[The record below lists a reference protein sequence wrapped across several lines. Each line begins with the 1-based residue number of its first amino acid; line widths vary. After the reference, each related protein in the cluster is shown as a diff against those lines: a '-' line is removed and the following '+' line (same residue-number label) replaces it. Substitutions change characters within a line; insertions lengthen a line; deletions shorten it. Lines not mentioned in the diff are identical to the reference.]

1 MYYILFYLIKSSGGF
16 TASNINDKFGQNA
29 GKIWRTLNSHGVL
42 TKRELISKTNL
53 SIRDFYSALG
63 WLARENKI
71 FQKKDLY
78 AVDIKEFNNLDFD
91 KKIELDNK
99 EEMQYISTMKKNEE
113 LNQEKKI
120 ENKKKLKKFI

>member
-1 MYYILFYLIKSSGGF
+1 LIKSSGGF